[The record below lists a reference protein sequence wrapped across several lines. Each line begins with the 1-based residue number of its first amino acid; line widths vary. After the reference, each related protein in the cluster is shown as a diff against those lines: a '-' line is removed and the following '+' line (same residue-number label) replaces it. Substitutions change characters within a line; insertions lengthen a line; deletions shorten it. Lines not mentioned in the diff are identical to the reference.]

1 MQTTL
6 VKPFNIEGIG
16 LHSGKV
22 FSVEVLPAPADT
34 GIQFRRTDVQ
44 YCEFTRITPYNVSST
59 QLATTVDCAGLPIST
74 IEHLVGSFY
83 GLGVDNAFV
92 EVSGPEVPILD
103 GSAAPIVDSILAAGI
118 KSLDKHRKILKVTR
132 PVSVGLDGK
141 TVEIVPNESFSIN
154 FELDY
159 AHPVVGRQCL
169 KYTLSKDFV
178 SEIACART
186 FGFRR
191 EVDALWSMG
200 LAKGGS
206 LETAVVIDDDGVL
219 NPGGL
224 RAKDEFVRH
233 KILDMFGDLSLIGY
247 RLQGEI
253 TAVKSGHQVN
263 NIFARALLEASNSYE
278 IIDSS
283 EIGAS
288 ITPDPD
294 GFDNIIVV

>member
-6 VKPFNIEGIG
+6 HKPFHIEGIG

-22 FSVEVLPAPADT
+22 FSLDAMPAPVDT
-34 GIQFRRTDVQ
+34 GICFRRSDVP

-59 QLATTVDCAGLPIST
+59 QLATTVDCGGLPIST
-74 IEHLVGSFY
+74 IEHFVGSFY
-83 GLGVDNAFV
+83 GLGVDNAYI

-103 GSAAPIVDSILAAGI
+103 GSAAQIVEAIQNAGI
-118 KSLDKHRKILKVTR
+118 KQLNKRRKILKVTR

-141 TVEIVPNESFSIN
+141 TVEIVPSDEFIIN

-159 AHPVVGRQCL
+159 SHPVVGKQIYQYSL
-169 KYTLSKDFV
+169 NESNFS
-178 SEIACART
+178 SEIAQART

-206 LETAVVIDDDGVL
+206 LETAIVIDDDGIL

-224 RAKDEFVRH
+224 RIEKELVRH
-233 KILDMFGDLSLIGY
+233 KILDMYGDLSLIGY
-247 RLQGEI
+247 KLQGEI
-253 TAVKSGHQVN
+253 TAVKSGHHLN
-263 NIFARALLEASNSYE
+263 NVFARTLLESTNSYVIME
-278 IIDSS
+278 SDTQYTDFQTQAI
-283 EIGAS
+283 A
-288 ITPDPD
+288 
-294 GFDNIIVV
+294 

>member
-6 VKPFNIEGIG
+6 VKPFNTQGIG
-16 LHSGKV
+16 LHSGKI
-22 FSVEVLPAPADT
+22 FSLDVLPAPADT

-44 YCEFTRITPYNVSST
+44 YCDFTRISPYNVSST
-59 QLATTVDCAGLPIST
+59 QLATTVDCGGLPIST

-83 GLGVDNAFV
+83 GLGVDNAYV

-103 GSAAPIVDSILAAGI
+103 GSAAPIVDIILKTGI
-118 KSLDKHRKILKVTR
+118 KSLEKRRKILKVTR

-141 TVEIVPNESFSIN
+141 TVDIIPNNGFTIN

-159 AHPVVGRQCL
+159 AHPVVGRQVFR
-169 KYTLSKDFV
+169 YVFNEESFS

-224 RAKDEFVRH
+224 RVEREFVRH

-278 IIDSS
+278 IVESDSVFES
-283 EIGAS
+283 DKKA
-288 ITPDPD
+288 TAA
-294 GFDNIIVV
+294 V

>member
-6 VKPFNIEGIG
+6 NKPFHIEGIG
-16 LHSGKV
+16 VHSGKV
-22 FSVEVLPAPADT
+22 FAVDVLPAPADT

-83 GLGVDNAFV
+83 GLGIDNAFV

-103 GSAAPIVDSILAAGI
+103 GSAAPIVDLIIEAGV
-118 KSLDKHRKILKVTR
+118 KALDKPRKILKVTR

-141 TVEIVPNESFSIN
+141 TVEIVPSNGFSIN

-159 AHPVVGRQCL
+159 AHPVVGKQCL
-169 KYTLSKDFV
+169 KYTLDESSFA

-206 LETAVVIDDDGVL
+206 LETAVVIDDDGIL

-224 RAKDEFVRH
+224 RIDNEFVRH

-263 NIFARALLEASNSYE
+263 NIFARALLEASNSYHVVE
-278 IIDSS
+278 SGGIIL
-283 EIGAS
+283 EGNVNQA
-288 ITPDPD
+288 
-294 GFDNIIVV
+294 FV